1 MKYEQ
6 INEKF
11 LLNIEKGEEVIQ
23 TVVAFCEDKKI
34 TNALVSGIGAVKDL
48 SCGYYNLEEKK
59 YYFTHYQELVEAVSL
74 SGNVMQKEG
83 KLFLHLHGV
92 FTDTENKAFGGHV
105 EKMASGIVLEVVI
118 EPLFSSIERLR
129 NDEIGLFLLNCRN

>member
-11 LLNIEKGEEVIQ
+11 LLNIEMDEEVIS
-23 TVVAFCEDKKI
+23 TVIAFCENKQIK
-34 TNALVSGIGAVKDL
+34 NALVSGIGAVKDL

-59 YYFTHYQELVEAVSL
+59 YYFTHYAELVEAVSL

-83 KLFLHLHGV
+83 KPFLHLHGV
-92 FTDTENKAFGGHV
+92 FTDTENKAFGGHI
-105 EKMASGIVLEVVI
+105 EKMTSGIVLEVVI
-118 EPLFSSIERLR
+118 EPLPSAIERHH
-129 NDEIGLFLLNCRN
+129 NEGIGLFLLNCRN